1 MRGYVHRRGQ
11 MKQVLDLLTKLL
23 SMCESSTVL
32 IETDADGNGM
42 TLSEYR
48 VASQRG
54 FDARRTSSSE

>member
-1 MRGYVHRRGQ
+1 

-32 IETDADGNGM
+32 IEADADGNGM

-48 VASQRG
+48 VVSQRG
-54 FDARRTSSSE
+54 IDARRTSSSE